1 MNTEKNKKT
10 KRRSRTC
17 KRALHLERGGSS
29 EKRGRRLWVGN
40 KISSEKGVW
49 YAGSVEGLVFVDDA
63 GAKMLQKQ
71 IGRETTIER
80 ERRRKIERAS
90 DSERTPTT

>member
-1 MNTEKNKKT
+1 M
-10 KRRSRTC
+10 
-17 KRALHLERGGSS
+17 
-29 EKRGRRLWVGN
+29 GN

-49 YAGSVEGLVFVDDA
+49 HAGSVEGFVFVDDA

-90 DSERTPTT
+90 DSKRTPTT